1 MNDNFTTFI
10 LSLAGVGL
18 SGFVAWTI
26 RSVIR
31 MRQDHDAF
39 RLYVSEQYIKKDDL
53 HDVKVELRQLRD
65 VIIEIAGK
73 LNVSIRN

>member
-1 MNDNFTTFI
+1 MNDNFINFV
-10 LSLAGVGL
+10 LGLAGVGL
-18 SGFVAWTI
+18 TSFVAWTI
-26 RSVIR
+26 RSVIK

-39 RLYVSEQYIKKDDL
+39 RLQVSEQYIKKDDL